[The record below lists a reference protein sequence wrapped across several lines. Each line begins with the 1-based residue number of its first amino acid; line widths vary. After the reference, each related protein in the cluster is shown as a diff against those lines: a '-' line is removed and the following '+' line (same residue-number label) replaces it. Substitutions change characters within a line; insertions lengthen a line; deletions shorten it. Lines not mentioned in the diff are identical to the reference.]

1 MAEGHARSGLGA
13 ISGDQ
18 AARPALDGHAPCPK
32 RHIPKRLETA
42 QIGRFCFFTITR
54 PPPRPSPLAK
64 ALTLPKIAVTIRPS
78 WRIAVLRL
86 FRFLGALSL
95 VVLLGTMAAR
105 AEVNLALEGEIA
117 SAIAAGTPSL
127 AIASV
132 ERELAAAQTPELRE
146 ALLRRLAELHAANGD
161 PLLAA
166 EAWRTIA
173 GLLAERLGPN
183 AQEVA
188 TAWERV
194 GDLEVEAGNTSE
206 AFGAF
211 VAAIRVDV
219 LAGAKLDGHPL
230 NARLDALAADL
241 NQREKS
247 TLEAER
253 SALRTLTA
261 SKGPKAPKGQ
271 GDEGYSLVRIY
282 YATNRAR
289 TNSIRPTE
297 IYGYDRGPMDYG
309 IAEVSVPKKHRPGAL
324 EAPSIFTLDV
334 VENPDRHLILAT
346 VQPLAKPDVLA
357 DMQLQLKK
365 TGSNEAFV
373 FVHGFNVTFAD
384 AARRTAQMAYDM
396 NFDGLPILFS
406 WPSQGSLLGYMSDG
420 AVVQLSGRYLSA
432 FLEDVVK
439 RTGAKRIHLIAHSMG
454 NRALTEALEL
464 YALRHAGERP
474 AFDQVLFTAP
484 DIDAGL
490 FAKMMETISPSAQR
504 LTLYTSKNDFAL
516 KVSNSVNGGAPRAGE
531 GAEGVFIPPFVDS
544 IDMSVLGEDMLAHSY
559 FADDVSALSDILTL
573 FWRDAAPNRRCGL
586 APSPDGETSA
596 EWSLEPPLCDGPA
609 VFAALRLLR
618 GEHIQSLEAA
628 LARVESAFKGADPK
642 RVAAVEV
649 ALQRL
654 FRN

>member
-1 MAEGHARSGLGA
+1 MPAFAEANLLLESE
-13 ISGDQ
+13 IS
-18 AARPALDGHAPCPK
+18 A
-32 RHIPKRLETA
+32 
-42 QIGRFCFFTITR
+42 
-54 PPPRPSPLAK
+54 
-64 ALTLPKIAVTIRPS
+64 ALT
-78 WRIAVLRL
+78 
-86 FRFLGALSL
+86 
-95 VVLLGTMAAR
+95 
-105 AEVNLALEGEIA
+105 
-117 SAIAAGTPSL
+117 AGTPET
-127 AIASV
+127 AIDAI
-132 ERELAAAQTPELRE
+132 ERELAAADTPELRD
-146 ALLRRLAELHAANGD
+146 ALLARLAELQGAAG
-161 PLLAA
+161 LYA
-166 EAWRTIA
+166 EAAATWTDLAKTRT
-173 GLLAERLGPN
+173 AELGPR

-188 TAWERV
+188 TAWEKA
-194 GDLEVEAGNTSE
+194 GDLLDLSGDKTAAYS
-206 AFGAF
+206 AY

-230 NARLDALAADL
+230 NARLDALTADL
-241 NQREKS
+241 NQRHKS

-253 SALRTLTA
+253 TALRTLQA
-261 SKGPKAPKGQ
+261 AKGPKAAKN

-289 TNSIRPTE
+289 TRSIRPTE

-309 IAEVSVPKKHRPGAL
+309 IAEVSIPKKHRAGAL

-334 VENPDRHLILAT
+334 VENPDRHLILT
-346 VQPLAKPDVLA
+346 SVQPLAKPDVLA

-373 FVHGFNVTFAD
+373 FVHGFNVSFAD

-406 WPSQGSLLGYMSDG
+406 WPSQGSVLGYMADG
-420 AVVQLSGRYLSA
+420 AVVQLSGRYLSD

-439 RTGAKRIHLIAHSMG
+439 RTGARRIHLIAHSMG

-464 YALRHAGERP
+464 YALRHSGEKP

-484 DIDAGL
+484 DVDAGL
-490 FAKMMETISPSAQR
+490 FAKMMETISPAAER

-516 KVSNSVNGGAPRAGE
+516 KVSNSINGGAPRAGE
-531 GAEGVFIPPFVDS
+531 GSEGVFIPPFVDS

-573 FWRDAAPNRRCGL
+573 FWRDAPPNRRCGL
-586 APSPDGETSA
+586 APSPDGQTSA

-618 GEHIQSLEAA
+618 GEHIQNLEAA
-628 LARVESAFKGADPK
+628 LARVENAFKGADPA

-649 ALQRL
+649 AIRRL
-654 FRN
+654 FTR

>member
-1 MAEGHARSGLGA
+1 MY
-13 ISGDQ
+13 
-18 AARPALDGHAPCPK
+18 
-32 RHIPKRLETA
+32 RL
-42 QIGRFCFFTITR
+42 
-54 PPPRPSPLAK
+54 
-64 ALTLPKIAVTIRPS
+64 
-78 WRIAVLRL
+78 LRL
-86 FRFLGALSL
+86 FGALCLALL
-95 VVLLGTMAAR
+95 VALPAG
-105 AEVNLALEGEIA
+105 AEVNLALESEVA
-117 SAIAAGTPSL
+117 SALAAGQPSIAIAA
-127 AIASV
+127 V
-132 ERELAAAQTPELRE
+132 ERELATADTPELRE
-146 ALLRRLAELHAANGD
+146 ALLRRVAELHEANGD

-166 EAWRTIA
+166 EAWRTLA
-173 GLLAERLGPN
+173 GLLSERLGPR

-188 TAWERV
+188 TAWEKV
-194 GDLEVEAGNTSE
+194 GDLEAETGNTTEAYSAYVAAMRVDIEAG
-206 AFGAF
+206 AP
-211 VAAIRVDV
+211 
-219 LAGAKLDGHPL
+219 LAGHPL
-230 NARLDALAADL
+230 NARLDALTADL
-241 NQREKS
+241 NLRQRVA
-247 TLEAER
+247 LESER
-253 SALRTLTA
+253 ASLLTLTA
-261 SKGPKAPKGQ
+261 AKGPKSSNGS
-271 GDEGYSLVRIY
+271 GDDGYSMVRIY

-289 TNSIRPTE
+289 TASLRPTE
-297 IYGYDRGPMDYG
+297 LYGADRGPMDYG
-309 IAEVSVPKKHRPGAL
+309 IAEVSVPRKHRAGAL

-334 VENPDRHLILAT
+334 VENPDRHLILAA

-365 TGSNEAFV
+365 TGASEAFV

-406 WPSQGSLLGYMSDG
+406 WPSQGSLLGYMADG
-420 AVVQLSGRYLSA
+420 AVVQLSGRYLSE

-464 YALRHAGERP
+464 YALRHVGDKP

-490 FAKMMETISPSAQR
+490 FAKMMETISPAARR

-531 GAEGVFIPPFVDS
+531 GVEGVFIPPFVDS

-573 FWRDAAPNRRCGL
+573 FWRDAPPDRRCGL
-586 APSPDGETSA
+586 ALSPDGVTSA

-609 VFAALRLLR
+609 IFAALRLLR
-618 GEHIQSLEAA
+618 GEHIDSLDKA
-628 LARVESAFKGADPK
+628 LARIETAFKGADAK

-649 ALQRL
+649 ALRQL
-654 FRN
+654 FRK

>member
-1 MAEGHARSGLGA
+1 ML
-13 ISGDQ
+13 
-18 AARPALDGHAPCPK
+18 
-32 RHIPKRLETA
+32 RL
-42 QIGRFCFFTITR
+42 
-54 PPPRPSPLAK
+54 
-64 ALTLPKIAVTIRPS
+64 
-78 WRIAVLRL
+78 LRL
-86 FRFLGALSL
+86 FGALCLAFL
-95 VVLLGTMAAR
+95 VVLPAR
-105 AEVNLALEGEIA
+105 AEVNLALESEISTA
-117 SAIAAGTPSL
+117 LAAGQPSIAIAA
-127 AIASV
+127 V
-132 ERELAAAQTPELRE
+132 ERELATADTQELRE
-146 ALLRRLAELHAANGD
+146 ALLRRVAELHEANGD

-166 EAWRTIA
+166 EAWRTLA
-173 GLLAERLGPN
+173 GLLTETLGPR

-188 TAWERV
+188 TAWEKV
-194 GDLEVEAGNTSE
+194 GDLEAEAGNATE
-206 AFGAF
+206 AYKSY
-211 VAAIRVDV
+211 VAAMRVDV

-230 NARLDALAADL
+230 NARLDALTADL
-241 NQREKS
+241 NQRQKS
-247 TLEAER
+247 SLEAER
-253 SALRTLTA
+253 NALRTLTA

-271 GDEGYSLVRIY
+271 GDEGYSMVRIY

-289 TNSIRPTE
+289 TNSLRPTE
-297 IYGYDRGPMDYG
+297 LYGYDRGPMDYG
-309 IAEVSVPKKHRPGAL
+309 IAEISVPKKHRAGAL

-334 VENPDRHLILAT
+334 VENPDRHLILAA

-406 WPSQGSLLGYMSDG
+406 WPSQGSVLGYMADG
-420 AVVQLSGRYLSA
+420 AVVQLSGRYLSE

-484 DIDAGL
+484 DLDAGL
-490 FAKMMETISPSAQR
+490 FAKMMETISPAAER

-573 FWRDAAPNRRCGL
+573 FWRDAPPDRRCGL
-586 APSPDGETSA
+586 ALSPAGATSA

-618 GEHIQSLEAA
+618 GEHIQSLDAA
-628 LARVESAFKGADPK
+628 LARVETAFKGADAQ

-649 ALQRL
+649 ALRRL

>member
-1 MAEGHARSGLGA
+1 M
-13 ISGDQ
+13 
-18 AARPALDGHAPCPK
+18 
-32 RHIPKRLETA
+32 
-42 QIGRFCFFTITR
+42 F
-54 PPPRPSPLAK
+54 
-64 ALTLPKIAVTIRPS
+64 
-78 WRIAVLRL
+78 RL
-86 FRFLGALSL
+86 FRLLGALSL
-95 VVLLGTMAAR
+95 AVLLGTVTAR
-105 AEVNLALEGEIA
+105 AEVNLALDSEITSA
-117 SAIAAGTPSL
+117 LAAGQPSFAIAA
-127 AIASV
+127 V
-132 ERELAAAQTPELRE
+132 ERELVTADVPELRE
-146 ALLRRLAELHAANGD
+146 ALLRRLAELHAANADFG
-161 PLLAA
+161 LAA
-166 EAWRTIA
+166 ESWRRLATA
-173 GLLAERLGPN
+173 LAERLGPR

-188 TAWERV
+188 TSWEKA
-194 GDLEVEAGNTSE
+194 GDMEALASNPTAAYS
-206 AFGAF
+206 AFL
-211 VAAIRVDV
+211 AAIRVDV

-230 NARLDALAADL
+230 NARLDALGAEL
-241 NQREKS
+241 NQRQKS

-253 SALRTLTA
+253 AALRTLTA
-261 SKGPKAPKGQ
+261 AKGPKPPKGQ

-289 TNSIRPTE
+289 TKSIRPTE

-309 IAEVSVPKKHRPGAL
+309 IAEVSIPKTHRAGAL

-334 VENPDRHLILAT
+334 VENPDRHLILTT

-406 WPSQGSLLGYMSDG
+406 WPSQGSLLAYMSDG
-420 AVVQLSGRYLSA
+420 AVVQLSGRYLSD
-432 FLEDVVK
+432 FLEDVVQ
-439 RTGAKRIHLIAHSMG
+439 RTGAKRVHLIAHSMG

-490 FAKMMETISPSAQR
+490 FAKMMETISPAAER

-531 GAEGVFIPPFVDS
+531 GSEGVFIPPFVDS

-559 FADDVSALSDILTL
+559 FADDISALSDILTL
-573 FWRDAAPNRRCGL
+573 FWRDAPPYRRCGL

-628 LARVESAFKGADPK
+628 LARVETAFRGADPK